1 MQTDQLEEYSAAHSS
16 PEPEGLT
23 RLARRSNLRL
33 INGQMVSGHLQGRLL
48 KMLVAMIRPK
58 RVLELGTFSGYSAL
72 CMSEGLDEDA
82 YIDTIEADDEL
93 EDFIR
98 QEALAQP
105 GGEKIRLHIGD
116 ALEVIA
122 KLGKEITDAEQSYDL
137 VFIDADKR
145 QYCEYFEAVFPLV
158 RRGGYIIADNTLW
171 YGHVIDPK
179 YDRDRQTLGIRKFN
193 EMIAGDARVEKVMV
207 PMRDGLTIIRKL

>member
-82 YIDTIEADDEL
+82 CIDTIEADDEL

-98 QEALAQP
+98 QEALTQP